1 MFRRLTKLTAS
12 FISISALLISSAS
25 FLAVSAPQNA
35 EACRDCPFPMH
46 LSNGHWLMPSGMSE
60 LLVEEINLGGGKVQ
74 TVVKLFDS
82 LKRMEKDLSSDDEVP
97 VVGVIRTNETDRKE
111 RLNRQAHKAM
121 RKEILQKEEVK
132 KNTLADILKLKSEIA
147 EVTND
152 FRVCGASPG
161 RRL

>member
-1 MFRRLTKLTAS
+1 MFRRLTKFTAS

-82 LKRMEKDLSSDDEVP
+82 LNGDLLAIGHLDHNKGRKRLKVELTDLAGGKMEADLTWANSS
-97 VVGVIRTNETDRKE
+97 RTKI
-111 RLNRQAHKAM
+111 K
-121 RKEILQKEEVK
+121 VK
-132 KNTLADILKLKSEIA
+132 ITCNQCNIQSSYWE
-147 EVTND
+147 
-152 FRVCGASPG
+152 
-161 RRL
+161 

>member
-1 MFRRLTKLTAS
+1 MFRQLAKFTAS

-60 LLVEEINLGGGKVQ
+60 LLVEEINLGGGRVQ

-82 LKRMEKDLSSDDEVP
+82 LSGDLLAVGHLDHNKGRKRLKVELTDLAGGKMEASLYWPNSS
-97 VVGVIRTNETDRKE
+97 RTKI
-111 RLNRQAHKAM
+111 K
-121 RKEILQKEEVK
+121 VK
-132 KNTLADILKLKSEIA
+132 ITCDQCNIQSSYWE
-147 EVTND
+147 
-152 FRVCGASPG
+152 
-161 RRL
+161 

>member
-1 MFRRLTKLTAS
+1 MFRRLTKFTAS
-12 FISISALLISSAS
+12 FISISVLLISSAS

-82 LKRMEKDLSSDDEVP
+82 LNGDLLAIGHLDHNKGRKRLKVELTDLAGGKMEADLTWANSS
-97 VVGVIRTNETDRKE
+97 RTKI
-111 RLNRQAHKAM
+111 K
-121 RKEILQKEEVK
+121 VK
-132 KNTLADILKLKSEIA
+132 ITCNQCNIQSSYWE
-147 EVTND
+147 
-152 FRVCGASPG
+152 
-161 RRL
+161 

>member
-1 MFRRLTKLTAS
+1 MFRRLTKFTAS

-82 LKRMEKDLSSDDEVP
+82 LNGDLLAIGHLDHNKGRKRLKVELTDLAGGKMEADLTWANSGRTKIKVKITCNQCNIQSSYWE
-97 VVGVIRTNETDRKE
+97 
-111 RLNRQAHKAM
+111 
-121 RKEILQKEEVK
+121 
-132 KNTLADILKLKSEIA
+132 
-147 EVTND
+147 
-152 FRVCGASPG
+152 
-161 RRL
+161 

>member
-82 LKRMEKDLSSDDEVP
+82 LNGDLLAIGHLDHNKGRKRLKVELTDLAGGKMEADLTWANASRTKIKVKITCNQCNIQSSYWE
-97 VVGVIRTNETDRKE
+97 
-111 RLNRQAHKAM
+111 
-121 RKEILQKEEVK
+121 
-132 KNTLADILKLKSEIA
+132 
-147 EVTND
+147 
-152 FRVCGASPG
+152 
-161 RRL
+161 